1 MKPYSRRNLTEEERI
16 FNYRLSRAR
25 RVVENAFGILAMIFQ
40 CILGCLNQC
49 PDTVDSVVLAC
60 VTLHN
65 LLRFRYPAVPRNVV
79 DHEDENNQLQ
89 PGEWRR
95 GRQMMDGD
103 EAHGRNAVT
112 HAGIRQRDYLKHYF
126 NSPAGAVDWQQN
138 MI

>member
-1 MKPYSRRNLTEEERI
+1 M
-16 FNYRLSRAR
+16 
-25 RVVENAFGILAMIFQ
+25 
-40 CILGCLNQC
+40 LGCLNQC
-49 PDTVDSVVLAC
+49 PDTVDSIILAC

-65 LLRFRYPAVPRNVV
+65 LLRIHYPAVPRNVV
-79 DHEDENNQLQ
+79 DNEDENNQLQ

-95 GRQMMDGD
+95 GKQMMDGD

-112 HAGIRQRDYLKHYF
+112 YAGIRQWNYLKHYF